1 MRHPSWLLAAPVI
14 FLCLWSGG
22 YVVAKIAIQYAEPL
36 TTLVVRYA
44 LVVLSMGALMVV
56 LRPPLPRTL
65 VDWGHLAVVGI
76 LIQAF
81 YFGAT
86 YLAFRD
92 GVASG
97 TVALIM
103 SLQPIIVALV
113 APFWADEQVGLRRW
127 GGLVLGLL
135 GAALVIA
142 ARWQISAPS
151 AFGLGLCAVALAGI
165 TGATLWEKRF
175 GLSHHPVTASLVG
188 FAAGLAV
195 ILPFALVLESQRID
209 WTWAFGGA
217 MAYLVIGN
225 SLIATS
231 LLLAMIRFGKVASV
245 SALMFLVPPGASIL
259 AWIVL
264 GEVMPP
270 LAWIGM
276 ALAGVGVWI
285 VTRPG

>member
-1 MRHPSWLLAAPVI
+1 MKHPSWLVAAPVI

-22 YVVAKIAIQYAEPL
+22 YVVAKVAIQYAEPL

-44 LVVLSMGALMVV
+44 LVVISMGALMLF
-56 LRPPLPRTL
+56 LRPPLPGKL

-103 SLQPIIVALV
+103 SLQPIIVALI
-113 APFWADEQVGLRRW
+113 APFWTSEHVGLRRW
-127 GGLVLGLL
+127 GGLALGLA
-135 GAALVIA
+135 GAALVIL
-142 ARWQISAPS
+142 ARWQIAAPS
-151 AFGLGLCAVALAGI
+151 ALGLGFCAVALAGI

-175 GLSHHPVTASLVG
+175 GLNHHPVTASLIG
-188 FAAGLAV
+188 FAAGLLV
-195 ILPFALVLESQRID
+195 ILPFALVLESQEIR
-209 WTWAFGGA
+209 WTWEFGGA

-231 LLLAMIRFGKVASV
+231 LLLAMIRIGKVASV

-259 AWIVL
+259 AWLVL

-270 LAWIGM
+270 MAWAGM
-276 ALAGVGVWI
+276 ALAGAGVWI
-285 VTRPG
+285 ATRAS